1 MEETKQFH
9 PLLGTF
15 KERMKIFHDAEDGNL
30 SRMLVSSEKAILDL
44 TGAFDLSDSRT
55 EELVLERAR
64 YLYNDQVEFFFVN
77 FQGEL
82 LELSL
87 QNHPIGGKSAR
98 NNPRFL

>member
-44 TGAFDLSDSRT
+44 TGAFDLSDPRT

-87 QNHPIGGKSAR
+87 QNHPIGGKEC
-98 NNPRFL
+98 

>member
-1 MEETKQFH
+1 MEDTKQFH

-87 QNHPIGGKSAR
+87 QNHPIGEKEC
-98 NNPRFL
+98 

>member
-9 PLLGTF
+9 PLLGKF

-87 QNHPIGGKSAR
+87 QNHPIGGKEC
-98 NNPRFL
+98 

>member
-1 MEETKQFH
+1 MAETKQFH

-55 EELVLERAR
+55 EELVLARAR

-87 QNHPIGGKSAR
+87 QNHPIGGKEC
-98 NNPRFL
+98 

>member
-1 MEETKQFH
+1 MEETKQLH

-30 SRMLVSSEKAILDL
+30 SRMLTSSEKAILDL

-64 YLYNDQVEFFFVN
+64 YLYNDQVEFFFAN
-77 FQGEL
+77 FQREL

-87 QNHPIGGKSAR
+87 QNHPIGGKEC
-98 NNPRFL
+98 

>member
-9 PLLGTF
+9 PFLGTF

-87 QNHPIGGKSAR
+87 QNHPIGGKEC
-98 NNPRFL
+98 

>member
-1 MEETKQFH
+1 MEDTKQFH

-64 YLYNDQVEFFFVN
+64 YLYNDQVEFFFTN
-77 FQGEL
+77 FQGEI

-87 QNHPIGGKSAR
+87 KNY
-98 NNPRFL
+98 L

>member
-87 QNHPIGGKSAR
+87 QNHPIGEKEC
-98 NNPRFL
+98 

>member
-1 MEETKQFH
+1 MEETKQLH

-30 SRMLVSSEKAILDL
+30 SRMLTSSEKAILDL

-87 QNHPIGGKSAR
+87 QNHPIGGKEC
-98 NNPRFL
+98 

>member
-1 MEETKQFH
+1 MEDTKQFH

-87 QNHPIGGKSAR
+87 QNHPIGGKEC
-98 NNPRFL
+98 

>member
-1 MEETKQFH
+1 MGETKQLH
-9 PLLGTF
+9 PLLGVF

-64 YLYNDQVEFFFVN
+64 YLYNDQVEFFFAN

-87 QNHPIGGKSAR
+87 QNHPIGGKEC
-98 NNPRFL
+98 

>member
-1 MEETKQFH
+1 MEGTKQFH

-87 QNHPIGGKSAR
+87 QNHPIGGKEC
-98 NNPRFL
+98 

>member
-30 SRMLVSSEKAILDL
+30 SRMLTSSEKAILDL

-87 QNHPIGGKSAR
+87 QNHPIGGKEC
-98 NNPRFL
+98 

>member
-1 MEETKQFH
+1 MEETKQLH

-64 YLYNDQVEFFFVN
+64 YLYNDQVEFFFSN

-87 QNHPIGGKSAR
+87 QIHPLGGKEC
-98 NNPRFL
+98 

>member
-87 QNHPIGGKSAR
+87 QNHPLGGKEC
-98 NNPRFL
+98 

>member
-1 MEETKQFH
+1 
-9 PLLGTF
+9 
-15 KERMKIFHDAEDGNL
+15 DGNL

-64 YLYNDQVEFFFVN
+64 YLYNDQVEFFFAN

-87 QNHPIGGKSAR
+87 QNHPIGGKEC
-98 NNPRFL
+98 

>member
-9 PLLGTF
+9 PLLETF

-87 QNHPIGGKSAR
+87 QNHPIGGKEC
-98 NNPRFL
+98 